1 MNISNREKQTALR
14 NKPTTNK
21 NLIATPNKNYNL
33 WQVTPLI
40 NSLKNQ
46 SKFTQRLLLNLLR
59 NNNTISPLAHVA
71 KNTTINPAFT
81 KLTNYLSDLKYNSKI
96 VNNASVASQLIAL
109 NKDTG
114 NKNTIVLGSS
124 TNTVVSGELPL
135 DLQNNTN
142 KQVQENNDLIAN
154 LKAEGL
160 SKSNLNFLNTS
171 FGVANS
177 NSKLT
182 SPMDKLTLQLSNSS
196 QLPQTGVSDLKTIK
210 DLESEDA
217 LEKSLAELAISSEKS
232 TKLTELRKKSFSKQF
247 NLRKY
252 LNLLSTFNSNIAL
265 NKNIIYNFNKTT
277 TAAFGN
283 IISHSP
289 SPDGAAI
296 GTANALKDNTLLS
309 GQSISVATPYKNSLE
324 LQLASAQKQSALVQG
339 RSQSNKILKN
349 IYSILKNSFLSCYCL
364 ISKPILEVTPNKIVI
379 KLFYYNFGKLPMIQ
393 NSLNLVASSLN
404 TVNAS
409 PTKGN
414 TVNNISSTSTLT
426 WPDKNVLP
434 NIIKDLEFLCKI
446 LSRLMKTSVVLDLVE
461 LKGYQLDG
469 TILANSIGIITDKLG
484 RNFRKTINKIFKK
497 TIIINPTKMNN
508 ATYQQTGNVITGNK
522 AIATYTGL
530 NIRLAGRL
538 SRQSVIPRK
547 TVKIIQKGSLA
558 RRYNDFL
565 TVSNFTA
572 KNRRGIFCYT
582 ITIGH
587 KYY

>member
-21 NLIATPNKNYNL
+21 NLIATPNKNSNL

-265 NKNIIYNFNKTT
+265 NKNIIYNLF
-277 TAAFGN
+277 
-283 IISHSP
+283 
-289 SPDGAAI
+289 
-296 GTANALKDNTLLS
+296 
-309 GQSISVATPYKNSLE
+309 
-324 LQLASAQKQSALVQG
+324 
-339 RSQSNKILKN
+339 N
-349 IYSILKNSFLSCYCL
+349 IY
-364 ISKPILEVTPNKIVI
+364 V
-379 KLFYYNFGKLPMIQ
+379 M
-393 NSLNLVASSLN
+393 
-404 TVNAS
+404 
-409 PTKGN
+409 
-414 TVNNISSTSTLT
+414 
-426 WPDKNVLP
+426 
-434 NIIKDLEFLCKI
+434 
-446 LSRLMKTSVVLDLVE
+446 
-461 LKGYQLDG
+461 
-469 TILANSIGIITDKLG
+469 
-484 RNFRKTINKIFKK
+484 FKK
-497 TIIINPTKMNN
+497 
-508 ATYQQTGNVITGNK
+508 
-522 AIATYTGL
+522 
-530 NIRLAGRL
+530 
-538 SRQSVIPRK
+538 
-547 TVKIIQKGSLA
+547 
-558 RRYNDFL
+558 FL
-565 TVSNFTA
+565 
-572 KNRRGIFCYT
+572 
-582 ITIGH
+582 
-587 KYY
+587 